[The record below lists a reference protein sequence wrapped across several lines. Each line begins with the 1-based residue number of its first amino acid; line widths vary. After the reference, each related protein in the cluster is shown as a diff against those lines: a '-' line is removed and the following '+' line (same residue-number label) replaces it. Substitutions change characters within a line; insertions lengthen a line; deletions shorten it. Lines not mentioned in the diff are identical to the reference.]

1 MTSYQPKTGVRC
13 SCKRGVE
20 RDNCPTCEGTGM
32 VIDFAAIRAESNVRW
47 LKQDD
52 GERDYTCS
60 KYGCNYDGDTYCQN
74 CGFAKGERR

>member
-1 MTSYQPKTGVRC
+1 
-13 SCKRGVE
+13 
-20 RDNCPTCEGTGM
+20 M